1 MYAHAIPQV
10 DASGIGVHLAWVG
23 PSSWVYAPSGRT
35 VQRRPARPPRAR
47 DCERLDPDTI
57 AELRRD
63 RERRLSFGTITVR
76 DGFWPV
82 PLDVPDT
89 PGAETAEVFRI
100 DLDEYARWPGSR
112 RGPSCS
118 WSSRCTRDVRN
129 GLATRDGLRHTPT
142 SRTADRT
149 DRAIWRGTERTCSAP
164 VATTRSSRECCPKSD
179 RRIWSTV
186 RPLCCDKEPSMAAR
200 W

>member
-23 PSSWVYAPSGRT
+23 PSSWVYAPSGWT

-100 DLDEYARWPGSR
+100 DLDEVRQVARVTAGAKLILVIALHER
-112 RGPSCS
+112 RAERP
-118 WSSRCTRDVRN
+118 RD
-129 GLATRDGLRHTPT
+129 T
-142 SRTADRT
+142 
-149 DRAIWRGTERTCSAP
+149 
-164 VATTRSSRECCPKSD
+164 
-179 RRIWSTV
+179 
-186 RPLCCDKEPSMAAR
+186 
-200 W
+200 